1 MPFVHR
7 SAFTPTAAY
16 ICVTLFVLMSATTA
30 PAQSERA
37 LLTDYRMT
45 AWTGGDGITLG
56 SVRSLAQDD
65 RGYIWLASDAG
76 LVRFDGFTF
85 SATDFLNS
93 ATGLPQTPARVV
105 YVARDKS
112 LWVGYINGAGVYH
125 LVGDAVRDKHL
136 QDRPTRTVSAIAED
150 HSGAM
155 WVGCDDG
162 VYELT
167 GETWTRVPLPF
178 VSTDHRVSA
187 IYEDRRGKM
196 WVAAGSALYSRTSH
210 GEFRKEPGIT
220 DVVRSIV
227 EDAQGAIWVTD
238 AERGFKR
245 VGGDRNRLFD
255 AAGNAVLSDR
265 EGSLWV
271 ASFGEGIWRVR
282 TPGSPTRGDV
292 ARATVEN
299 GLLSDEIASLLEDRD
314 GNIWAGSRTGLHLF
328 TRHKVLALT
337 GMGIVTTIAV
347 QDNGDAW
354 AGTSSGLV
362 ALRHVTPVSVGERR
376 LVSSEPIRALHV
388 GGTGAVWVATA
399 SGLGTLAGDRLVPP
413 SGARATV
420 RAITSIDS
428 DRSTLWVCDEERGLL
443 RLSGRD
449 LESITAIP
457 LGDERPSL
465 VKLDDAGRAWVAMRS
480 GRIAIVERDR
490 VELLGPGQGLPKS
503 TIHTI
508 VQDKTGTIFV
518 GTDAGLSVFR
528 GGTFHTASSPQGL
541 PTAPA
546 LAALTD
552 DAGDLWVAFRD
563 VGVVHI
569 GARDFERA
577 SRDLSF
583 RLPASHIYSTSDGTA
598 GPPFDSHA
606 ASRAPDGSLWFV
618 TRGGVTIFDPGAL
631 AASGAVPSSGARVEE
646 LVVGDGHAYHAKGS
660 ALAAGTNRIR
670 IDFGSTSPDAFDLPR
685 FRYRLDGVD
694 STWIDASGRRQAVYT
709 NLAPGSYRFLVQAA
723 EGPGAWP
730 VAAVEWPFSIEPK
743 FYQTRWFYCASAAAL
758 LFVGMSGWR
767 LRSRALR
774 RKLEA
779 VYAERLRIAREIHD
793 TLLQSLVGATLQ
805 LDAAFHEVP
814 EQQSRTR
821 AALLAMRRQIEGY
834 IVEARRSIWDL
845 RSPSLEIHDLVSA
858 MRASAERLTKG
869 KVALS
874 LAITGV
880 PRRCPANIE
889 TQALRIAEEA
899 IANAVRHGSIT
910 RVDITLA
917 FDDESL
923 RLQISDDGRGFDTE
937 QAMTWHVKG
946 HYGLV
951 TMRERAI
958 EAGGRLFIDS
968 TVGSGTQ
975 ITAEFPLTA

>member
-7 SAFTPTAAY
+7 SAFTPAAAY
-16 ICVTLFVLMSATTA
+16 ICVTLFVLVSATTA

-93 ATGLPQTPARVV
+93 ATALPQAPARAVH
-105 YVARDKS
+105 VARDKAV
-112 LWVGYINGAGVYH
+112 WVGYINGLGVYR
-125 LVGDAVRDKHL
+125 LAGGDVREMGL
-136 QDRPTRTVSAIAED
+136 RGPSTGIVWAIAED
-150 HSGAM
+150 RQGAI

-162 VYELT
+162 VYKFT
-167 GETWTRVPLPF
+167 GSTWAKVALPF
-178 VSTDHRVSA
+178 ATADHRVSA

-196 WVAAGSALYSRTSH
+196 WVAAGSALYSRTSP

-245 VGGDRNRLFD
+245 AGGDRNRLFD

-282 TPGSPTRGDV
+282 TPGSSTRADV

-299 GLLSDEIASLLEDRD
+299 GLLNDEIASLLEDRD

-337 GMGIVTTIAV
+337 GMGIVTAIAV
-347 QDNGDAW
+347 QANGDAW

-362 ALRHVTPVSVGERR
+362 ALRHVMPASVGERR
-376 LVSSEPIRALHV
+376 VVSTVPIRALHV
-388 GGTGAVWVATA
+388 SASDAVWVATA
-399 SGLGTLAGDRLVPP
+399 SGLGTLVRDRLVPS
-413 SGARATV
+413 SGARATL
-420 RAITSIDS
+420 RAITSIES
-428 DRSTLWVCDEERGLL
+428 ARNTLWVCDEERGLV

-449 LESITAIP
+449 FESITTIP
-457 LGDERPSL
+457 LGDERPAL
-465 VKLDDAGRAWVAMRS
+465 VKLDAAGRAWVALRS
-480 GRIAIVERDR
+480 GRVAIVDGEH
-490 VELLGPGQGLPKS
+490 VELLGPEHGLPHS
-503 TIHTI
+503 TINSI
-508 VQDKTGTIFV
+508 VEDKTGTIFV
-518 GTDAGLSVFR
+518 GSDAGLSVFR
-528 GGTFHTASSPQGL
+528 DGTFYTAKSPQGL
-541 PTAPA
+541 PTAPV

-552 DAGDLWVAFRD
+552 DRGDLWVAFRD

-569 GARDFERA
+569 SGGDFERA
-577 SRDLSF
+577 SRDGSF

-598 GPPFDSHA
+598 GPPFDSRA

-618 TRGGVTIFDPGAL
+618 TRRGVTVFDPRAL
-631 AASGAVPSSGARVEE
+631 AATGPAAFAGVRVEE
-646 LVVGDGHAYHAKGS
+646 LVTGDGHAYHVKDNS
-660 ALAAGTNRIR
+660 LAPGTNRIR
-670 IDFGSTSPDAFDLPR
+670 IDYGSTSPDAFDLLR

-694 STWIDASGRRQAVYT
+694 AGWIEASGRRQAVYT
-709 NLAPGSYRFLVQAA
+709 NLAPGTYRFRVQAA

-730 VAAVEWPFSIEPK
+730 DTAVEWPFSIQPK

-779 VYAERLRIAREIHD
+779 VYAERMRIAREIHD

-874 LAITGV
+874 LSITGV

-910 RVDITLA
+910 RVDIALA